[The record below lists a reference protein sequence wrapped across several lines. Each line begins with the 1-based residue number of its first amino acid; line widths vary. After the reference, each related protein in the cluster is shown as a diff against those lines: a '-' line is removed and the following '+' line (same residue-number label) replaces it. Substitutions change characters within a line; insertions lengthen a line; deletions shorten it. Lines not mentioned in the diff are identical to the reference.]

1 MGGGGVK
8 PDCNIFFYVLG
19 EPLLINE
26 KNEFFMKVSLTDK
39 LWGNFNRN
47 PNMRFK
53 IISGNVLG
61 IKSLFLKLSSYMY
74 EETY

>member
-1 MGGGGVK
+1 MGGGVR
-8 PDCNIFFYVLG
+8 PDCNICYNFLG
-19 EPLLINE
+19 KPSLKNE
-26 KNEFFMKVSLTDK
+26 KNEILMKVSLTDK